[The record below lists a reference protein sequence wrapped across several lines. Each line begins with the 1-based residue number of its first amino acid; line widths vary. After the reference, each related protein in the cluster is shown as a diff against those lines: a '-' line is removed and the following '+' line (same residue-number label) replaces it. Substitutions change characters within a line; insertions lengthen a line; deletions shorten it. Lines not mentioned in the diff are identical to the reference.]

1 MITPFED
8 LLSQVKRKVEPLYFF
23 NDESCFF
30 SDVLM
35 ERIKKQYL
43 VKVTPENSFL
53 YHGSE
58 FHLDSFLENVK
69 TVSLFASKRL
79 FICKEVDRLSKE
91 AQAQIVSVIESPSFG
106 NCFIFITYQKPSSD
120 IFRFCKKT
128 GRVFEFKKPYDSK
141 MPYWV
146 NWIARENNQ
155 FIEPQ
160 AAMLL
165 LEKVGTDLHQL
176 QMEMNKLSLYVGNKP
191 KIEAADV
198 KELLYST
205 RSHSVFELT
214 SAIGNRKKG
223 DALTLLDHLLLEG
236 ESEIFVFSMVIRFL
250 RQLWKA
256 LEWKSLKSD
265 AEVQRLLGIHPF
277 FWEDFRKYRDLAMK
291 RPFDEIWKKA
301 SEVDALLKTTSI
313 DKKNI
318 LYRFVSEVC

>member
-8 LLSQVKRKVEPLYFF
+8 LLSQIKKKIEPLYFF
-23 NDESCFF
+23 SDESRFF
-30 SDVLM
+30 SDVLI

-43 VKVTPENSFL
+43 SKGTPENVFL
-53 YHGSE
+53 YRGSE
-58 FHLDSFLENVK
+58 FQLESFLGNAK
-69 TVSLFASKRL
+69 NISLFASKRL

-91 AQAQIVSVIESPSFG
+91 VQSEILPIIEEPSFG
-106 NCFIFITYQKPSSD
+106 NCFIFVSYQKPSYD
-120 IFRFCKKT
+120 IFRFCKKA

-176 QMEMNKLSLYVGNKP
+176 QMEMNKLSLYVGKKP
-191 KIEAADV
+191 KVEASDV

-205 RSHSVFELT
+205 RLHSIFELT
-214 SAIGNRKKG
+214 HAIGNRKRG
-223 DALTLLDHLLLEG
+223 EALTILDELLLEG
-236 ESEIFVFSMVIRFL
+236 ESEIFVFSMVVRFL
-250 RQLWKA
+250 RNLWKA

-265 AEVQRLLGIHPF
+265 AEVQKLLGIHPF
-277 FWEDFRKYRDLAMK
+277 FWEEFRRYRDLAV
-291 RPFDEIWKKA
+291 RCSFEEVWKKA
-301 SEVDALLKTTSI
+301 SHVDSALKTTSL
-313 DKKNI
+313 DKKNV
-318 LYRFVSEVC
+318 LYRFVYEVC